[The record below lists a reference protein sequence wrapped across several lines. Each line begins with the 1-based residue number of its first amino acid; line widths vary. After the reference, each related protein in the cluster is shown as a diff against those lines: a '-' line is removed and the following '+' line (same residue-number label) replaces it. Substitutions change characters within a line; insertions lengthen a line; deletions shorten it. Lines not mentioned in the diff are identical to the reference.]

1 VPTSISKK
9 RWLRELRE
17 GLWKR
22 LENMAIGKEALSTR
36 RLGKKDVLFVLKLE
50 YRESYREKRT
60 YFMNRDIKE

>member
-1 VPTSISKK
+1 MPTSISKK

-36 RLGKKDVLFVLKLE
+36 KSGKKNAFCFKKWNIG
-50 YRESYREKRT
+50 RAIEK
-60 YFMNRDIKE
+60 KEPIL